1 MSEQQIAAQVGAV
14 AAAGVEPVTPA
25 PEGVPGG
32 KSPDGSLSKPVEA
45 DGFVGR
51 SPGQLAWRRL
61 RRDRVAL
68 VSGGVLVFFVL
79 LAAAAPLVARLYG
92 KGPEERFP
100 ERLDRNGF
108 PLGYAGVSGEHWFG
122 IQPGIGRDIFI
133 QVVYGLRTSLMIAF
147 TAAVLTIALGVVIG
161 IVAGYVGG
169 WVDAVITWIIDLALA
184 FPFYIFCFAF
194 VPLAVNQFY
203 GPRDEVASWFRP
215 ALLVLIFVLF
225 NWTISARLVRGQV
238 LSLREREFVE
248 AARASGAGLGH
259 ILFRQLLPNLWAP
272 ILVTFSLNVP
282 ALITAEAALSF
293 LGIGVLEPT
302 PDLGRLI
309 NDSVR
314 YIRDVPSFT
323 IVGGT
328 TLFLL
333 VLAFNLFGDSL
344 RDALDPKSSR

>member
-1 MSEQQIAAQVGAV
+1 MTAQVGAV
-14 AAAGVEPVTPA
+14 SGGEPSDEPEVTAGQN
-25 PEGVPGG
+25 GG
-32 KSPDGSLSKPVEA
+32 TA
-45 DGFVGR
+45 RIVGR
-51 SPGQLAWRRL
+51 SPGQLAWMRL
-61 RRDRVAL
+61 RRDRVAIA
-68 VSGGVLVFFVL
+68 SGSVL
-79 LAAAAPLVARLYG
+79 LFFIVVAAAAPLVAWLYG
-92 KGPEERFP
+92 KGPQDRFP

-108 PLGYAGVSGEHWFG
+108 PLGYAGVDGEHWFG

-147 TAAVLTIALGVVIG
+147 TAAILTIALGVVIG
-161 IVAGYVGG
+161 IIAGYFGG
-169 WVDAVITWIIDLALA
+169 WVDAVITWIIDLTLA
-184 FPFYIFCFAF
+184 FPFYIFCFAA

-203 GPRDEVASWFRP
+203 GPRDEVAAWFRP
-215 ALLVLIFVLF
+215 MLLVLIFVMF
-225 NWTISARLVRGQV
+225 NWTTSARLVRGQV

-248 AARASGAGLGH
+248 AARASGAGFGH
-259 ILFRQLLPNLWAP
+259 MLFRELLPNLWAP
-272 ILVTFSLNVP
+272 ILVVFSLNVP

-314 YIRDVPSFT
+314 YLRDVPSYT

-344 RDALDPKSSR
+344 RDALDPKSSK